1 MPYHKGGH
9 KGKKKKK
16 KMGRKKKKMKV
27 KAPRGYHFMKKKG
40 GKYSLM
46 KHSGKFKKH
55 KGASLYANFPIQ
67 KRHK

>member
-1 MPYHKGGH
+1 MYALSYW
-9 KGKKKKK
+9 KKEKEKENGQEEK
-16 KMGRKKKKMKV
+16 EMKV

-40 GKYSLM
+40 GKFSLM

-67 KRHK
+67 K

>member
-1 MPYHKGGH
+1 
-9 KGKKKKK
+9 
-16 KMGRKKKKMKV
+16 MKV
-27 KAPRGYHFMKKKG
+27 KAPRGYHFMKKKD

>member
-9 KGKKKKK
+9 SKG
-16 KMGRKKKKMKV
+16 
-27 KAPRGYHFMKKKG
+27 MKKKG